1 MIIPVGC
8 EQLKQAL
15 LPSKSWSRNMSK
27 GKVLVSGA
35 SGLIGRAISSS
46 LAAQGYVVN
55 RLTRK
60 PSGNSDDVAWD
71 PTQPIAPEKVSGFD
85 AVIHLAGE
93 NIFGVW
99 TKEKKQRILD
109 SRVVGTKNL
118 VDGLSRAEI
127 KPRVFLCASAI
138 GYYGNRG
145 NEILSEDSAS
155 GDGFLAEVCREW
167 EAATTPA
174 KDAGIRTVNIRTGI
188 VLSSKD
194 GALKKMLPAFRLG
207 VGGKL
212 GSGKQ
217 WWSWIHID
225 DMIGAVQYALEQA
238 SLSGPVNFVGPNP
251 ATNAELTLTLA
262 HVLSRPAFFNVPAFV
277 LRLALGH
284 SADELL
290 LASQRVEP
298 EKLRAAGYNFKF
310 SDLKGA
316 LRNLV

>member
-1 MIIPVGC
+1 
-8 EQLKQAL
+8 
-15 LPSKSWSRNMSK
+15 MSK
-27 GKVLVSGA
+27 GKVLISGA
-35 SGLIGRAISSS
+35 SGLIGGAISSS
-46 LAAQGYVVN
+46 LTAQGYVVN

-60 PSGNSDDVAWD
+60 PSRNSGDVVWD
-71 PTQPIAPEKVSGFD
+71 PMQPIAPEKVSGFE

-109 SRVVGTKNL
+109 SRVTGTKNL
-118 VDGLSRAEI
+118 VAGLARSEQ

-167 EAATTPA
+167 EAASAPA

-194 GALKKMLPAFRLG
+194 GALKKMLTPFRLG
-207 VGGKL
+207 LGGKL

-225 DMIGAVQYALEQA
+225 DMVGGIHHALEQEA
-238 SLSGPVNFVGPNP
+238 LNGPVNFTGSNP
-251 ATNAELTLTLA
+251 ATNAEMTLTLA
-262 HVLSRPAFFNVPAFV
+262 HVLSRPAFFNAPAFV

-290 LASQRVEP
+290 LSSQRVEP
-298 EKLRAAGYNFKF
+298 EKLRSSGYEFKF
-310 SDLKGA
+310 PSLEGA
-316 LRNLV
+316 LKNLV